1 MNFINHLLDL
11 TDVDHLT
18 VDEINDAIKLSACQL
33 ADFDPEELSFD

>member
-1 MNFINHLLDL
+1 MNFITCILDL

-33 ADFDPEELSFD
+33 AGFDPEEFNFN

>member
-18 VDEINDAIKLSACQL
+18 VDEINDAVKTEAFQL
-33 ADFDPEELSFD
+33 AGFDPEELNSD